1 MTINCNQNLVDLSS
15 PKVMGILNITP
26 DSFFDGGK
34 YKNETEILSH
44 VEKMLFEGATFIDVG
59 AYSSKPGAT
68 HISENEELQRIVPVI
83 KLLIKNFPDIIISV
97 DTFRSSVARE
107 TINAGAAIIN
117 DISGGKIDEK
127 MFETVADLKVP
138 YILMHM
144 LGTPQNMQLNPV
156 YKDVTQ
162 EIISFFAEQI
172 FKLHQL
178 KLNDIII
185 DVGFGFGKTNNH
197 NFEILKNLSL
207 FKSLDAPILAGIS
220 RKSMLYK
227 TLDISAQE
235 ALNATTSA
243 NTIALLNG
251 ASILRV
257 HDVKEAAE
265 AVKIVNQLSSYKLFP
280 ALHCIFFYKK

>member
-1 MTINCNQNLVDLSS
+1 MTINCNQTLVDLSS
-15 PKVMGILNITP
+15 PKVMGILNITT

-34 YKNETEILSH
+34 YRDESEILNQ

-59 AYSSKPGAT
+59 AYSSKPGAK
-68 HISENEELQRIVPVI
+68 HISENKELQRIVPVI
-83 KLLIKNFPDIIISV
+83 KLLTKNFPEIIISV
-97 DTFRSSVARE
+97 DTFRSKVAKE
-107 TINAGAAIIN
+107 TIHAGAAIIN
-117 DISGGKIDEK
+117 DISGGKMDEK
-127 MFETVADLKVP
+127 MFETVANFQVP

-144 LGTPQNMQLNPV
+144 LGTPQNMQLNPL
-156 YKDVTQ
+156 YTDVTQ
-162 EIISFFAEQI
+162 EIISFFAAQI

-185 DVGFGFGKTNNH
+185 DVGFGFGKTAHH

-227 TLDISAQE
+227 TLDISAKE

-251 ASILRV
+251 ANMLRV
-257 HDVKEAAE
+257 HDVKEAVE
-265 AVKIVNQLSSYKLFP
+265 AIKIVSQ
-280 ALHCIFFYKK
+280 IQ

>member
-1 MTINCNQNLVDLSS
+1 MTINCNQTLIDLSS

-34 YKNETEILSH
+34 YKNEKDILSQT
-44 VEKMLFEGATFIDVG
+44 EKMLFEGAAFIDVG
-59 AYSSKPGAT
+59 AYSSRPGAK
-68 HISENEELQRIVPVI
+68 HISEDEELKRIVPVI
-83 KLLIKNFPDIIISV
+83 ELLTKNFPEIIISV
-97 DTFRSSVARE
+97 DTFRSTIAKE

-117 DISGGKIDEK
+117 DISGGKMDEK
-127 MFETVADLKVP
+127 IFKTVAELQVP

-144 LGTPQNMQLNPV
+144 LGTPQNMHENPI
-156 YKDVTQ
+156 YTDVTQ
-162 EIISFFAEQI
+162 EIISFFAAQI

-185 DVGFGFGKTNNH
+185 DVGFGFGKTKNH

-243 NTIALLNG
+243 NTVALLNG
-251 ASILRV
+251 ANILRV
-257 HDVKEAAE
+257 HDVKEAVE
-265 AVKIVNQLSSYKLFP
+265 AIKIVNQLSY
-280 ALHCIFFYKK
+280 

>member
-34 YKNETEILSH
+34 YKNETEILSQ

-117 DISGGKIDEK
+117 DISGGNVDEK

-257 HDVKEAAE
+257 HDVKEAVE
-265 AVKIVNQLSSYKLFP
+265 AVKIVNQLSS
-280 ALHCIFFYKK
+280 

>member
-1 MTINCNQNLVDLSS
+1 MTINCKGTLVDLSS

-34 YKNETEILSH
+34 YKNEGDILSQ
-44 VEKMLFEGATFIDVG
+44 VEKMLLHGATFIDVG
-59 AYSSKPGAT
+59 AYSSRPGAK
-68 HISENEELQRIVPVI
+68 HISEEEEFSRIVPVI
-83 KLLIKNFPDIIISV
+83 NLLVKNFPEIIISV
-97 DTFRSSVARE
+97 DTFRSRVAQE

-117 DISGGKIDEK
+117 DISGGKMDK
-127 MFETVADLKVP
+127 NMFSTAANLQVP

-144 LGTPQNMQLNPV
+144 LGTPQNMQKNPV
-156 YKDVTQ
+156 YNDVTK
-162 EIISFFAEQI
+162 EIISFFAAQI
-172 FKLHQL
+172 DKLHQL

-185 DVGFGFGKTNNH
+185 DVGFGFGKTIDH

-227 TLDISAQE
+227 TLNISAEE

-251 ASILRV
+251 ANILRV
-257 HDVKEAAE
+257 HDVREAIE
-265 AVKIVNQLSSYKLFP
+265 AVKIVNQISF
-280 ALHCIFFYKK
+280 

>member
-1 MTINCNQNLVDLSS
+1 MTINCKGTLIDLTA

-34 YKNETEILSH
+34 YRDEAEIIDQ
-44 VEKMLFEGATFIDVG
+44 VEKMLVDGATLIDVG
-59 AYSSKPGAT
+59 AYSSRPGAK
-68 HISENEELQRIVPVI
+68 HISEEEELQRILPVI
-83 KLLIKNFPDIIISV
+83 NLLLKKNPEILLSV
-97 DTFRSSVARE
+97 DTFRSKVAQE
-107 TINAGAAIIN
+107 AIDAGAAIVN
-117 DISGGKIDEK
+117 DISGGKMDDQ
-127 MFETVADLKVP
+127 MFSTIAKLQVP

-144 LGTPQNMQLNPV
+144 LGTPQTMQKNPT
-156 YKDVTQ
+156 YKDVTN
-162 EIISFFAEQI
+162 EIISFFAAQI
-172 FKLHQL
+172 DQLHQL

-185 DVGFGFGKTNNH
+185 DVGFGFGKTNTH
-197 NFEILKNLSL
+197 NFEILKNLAL
-207 FKSLDAPILAGIS
+207 FKSLEAPILVGIS

-257 HDVKEAAE
+257 HDVKEAVE
-265 AVKIVNQLSSYKLFP
+265 AVKIVGQLSL
-280 ALHCIFFYKK
+280 

>member
-34 YKNETEILSH
+34 YKNETEILSQ

-68 HISENEELQRIVPVI
+68 HISENKELQRIVPVI

-107 TINAGAAIIN
+107 TINAGATIIN
-117 DISGGKIDEK
+117 DISGGKMDEK
-127 MFETVADLKVP
+127 MFETVAGLKVP

-251 ASILRV
+251 ANILRV
-257 HDVKEAAE
+257 HDVKEAVE
-265 AVKIVNQLSSYKLFP
+265 AVKIVNQLSY
-280 ALHCIFFYKK
+280 

>member
-1 MTINCNQNLVDLSS
+1 MTINCKGTLIDLTA

-34 YKNETEILSH
+34 YRDEAEIIDQ
-44 VEKMLFEGATFIDVG
+44 VEKMLVDGATFIDVG
-59 AYSSKPGAT
+59 AYSSRPGAK
-68 HISENEELQRIVPVI
+68 HISEEEELQRILPVI
-83 KLLIKNFPDIIISV
+83 NLLLKKNPEILLSV
-97 DTFRSSVARE
+97 DTFRSKVAQE
-107 TINAGAAIIN
+107 SIDAGAAIVN
-117 DISGGKIDEK
+117 DISGGKMDDQ
-127 MFETVADLKVP
+127 MFSTIAKLQVP

-144 LGTPQNMQLNPV
+144 LGTPQTMQKNPT
-156 YKDVTQ
+156 YKDVTN
-162 EIISFFAEQI
+162 EIISFFAAQI
-172 FKLHQL
+172 DQLHQL

-185 DVGFGFGKTNNH
+185 DVGFGFGKTNTH
-197 NFEILKNLSL
+197 NFEILKNLAL
-207 FKSLDAPILAGIS
+207 FKSLEAPILAGIS

-257 HDVKEAAE
+257 HDVKEAVE
-265 AVKIVNQLSSYKLFP
+265 AVKIVGQLSL
-280 ALHCIFFYKK
+280 

>member
-1 MTINCNQNLVDLSS
+1 MTINCKGTLVDLAT

-34 YKNETEILSH
+34 YKNESDFLNQTN
-44 VEKMLFEGATFIDVG
+44 KMLSDGATFIDVG
-59 AYSSKPGAT
+59 AYSSRPGAK
-68 HISENEELQRIVPVI
+68 HISEEEELQRIVPVI
-83 KLLIKNFPDIIISV
+83 NLLVQNFPEIIISV
-97 DTFRSSVARE
+97 DTFRSKVAKE
-107 TINAGAAIIN
+107 TISVGAAIIN
-117 DISGGKIDEK
+117 DISGGKMDDT
-127 MFETVADLKVP
+127 MFTTVANLQVP

-144 LGTPQNMQLNPV
+144 LGTPQNMQQNPV

-162 EIISFFAEQI
+162 EIISFFAAQI
-172 FKLHQL
+172 HKLHQL

-185 DVGFGFGKTNNH
+185 DVGFGFGKTNVH
-197 NFEILKNLSL
+197 NFEILKNLEL

-251 ASILRV
+251 ANILRV
-257 HDVKEAAE
+257 HDVKEAVE
-265 AVKIVNQLSSYKLFP
+265 AVKLVNQISF
-280 ALHCIFFYKK
+280 